1 MRHTG
6 FISMCRWFLITHL
19 KFGIVVRVKA
29 MIGKSKLIVC
39 KYIIA
44 FSVVP

>member
-1 MRHTG
+1 MRRTG
-6 FISMCRWFLITHL
+6 FISIHRLFLITHL

-29 MIGKSKLIVC
+29 MNGKSKLTVC

-44 FSVVP
+44 FSVMP